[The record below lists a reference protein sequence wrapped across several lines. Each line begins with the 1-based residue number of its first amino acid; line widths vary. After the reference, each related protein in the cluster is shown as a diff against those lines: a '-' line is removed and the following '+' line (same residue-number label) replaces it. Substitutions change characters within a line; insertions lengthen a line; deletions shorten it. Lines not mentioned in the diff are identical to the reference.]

1 MTIPDFENKEL
12 EKLAQMIA
20 RGFDDV
26 YTRFDAIEGR
36 LAALEARVESLD
48 ERVGALEKDIATLRR
63 DLDELTMEVRTG
75 FRDVRRDIH
84 QLSEKSIPLSEQDE
98 IWQRIRRIEDHVG
111 LQQNLKTA

>member
-1 MTIPDFENKEL
+1 MTVPDFENKEL

-26 YTRFDAIEGR
+26 YIRLDALEARVAPLDQR
-36 LAALEARVESLD
+36 LAALESDVT
-48 ERVGALEKDIATLRR
+48 TLRR

-111 LQQNLKTA
+111 LEQQLKTA